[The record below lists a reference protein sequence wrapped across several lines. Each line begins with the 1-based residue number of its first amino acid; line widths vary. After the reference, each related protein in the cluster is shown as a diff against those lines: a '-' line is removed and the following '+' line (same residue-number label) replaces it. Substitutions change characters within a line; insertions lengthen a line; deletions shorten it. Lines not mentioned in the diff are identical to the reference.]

1 MRKSRYVGGGR
12 GTRLRSPPPP
22 PPRRY
27 SPPPRHYSPAPRR
40 IIDTPRPS
48 YSGRVG
54 SAERIDDYDWRSGR
68 RDHDRDPGR
77 VASEPERAR
86 ASKRGGGD
94 YERPS
99 QSMSEFSEGLPRGD
113 PASMKF
119 QWNNLLQEPLI
130 GGSSDANHGFK
141 HSTPT
146 RVNPEKSYQDSQYMG
161 SESLGRHD
169 GLLLEKPLSKRGRS
183 YSFYPPDVGVSKS
196 PGPFDSSL
204 SLPSRNMDVSQD
216 YRVYRSHMDKRPA
229 DLMGGRRFYNEEET
243 SRAYQ
248 NDRSKG
254 SSSIVSLGLSKEE
267 FRGSFTSDGYRL
279 RGGTTITPASNDRYG
294 LEVQPMPTIIP
305 NVRSNDMRNYLDSF
319 ESLTEG
325 KYGDYLERSNLG
337 TKFDDIY
344 GKRVDVGEEYRGV
357 DLVRSSVGDPLVDRV
372 EKYSREKHVR
382 DSRLWDHI
390 SSSQGNYPDEIG
402 SLPSRRQAE
411 GRLDCRSANLKYES
425 EVDARGSSHSR
436 KHDEEVLGYRSTHL
450 KYGREVDASGSLHSR
465 NQDEEVL
472 GYRSTHPNY
481 ERVVASGS
489 LHSRK
494 REEEVLGYRSTHLE
508 YERGVD
514 ASGSLLSR
522 KQNEEALGYR
532 SAHLEY
538 DIQVGA
544 SGTLHSR
551 QEEESLSFR
560 SNHLDYERDHGILV
574 AGEYFGNEGG
584 GGPWSLGESSE
595 LLPMTEYDS
604 RLDGAEGSSQRGWI
618 EMEQRGHD
626 PSRIMLNHKEV
637 MNKKSS
643 RSVFGSKA
651 SSKRKNRDPLF
662 FSKKLKF
669 SNSQYGKSGRT
680 LEIPISDD
688 QFASGSL
695 SIRARHERKLHNF
708 GGRDIKKRLGPAPQ
722 NINVP
727 YSSVKNKKSSLKKR
741 LGSGPQKSRA
751 SFTWIRAK
759 DNKPQRLPRRN
770 QDGSDGGLQLKEGDP
785 SGSSLTPVKTEPP
798 ENSEEFKQ
806 LLKEEDFWSKDEL
819 FTGFRSMEKD
829 THSPTGNPKKFC
841 DLDFTVPRC
850 FSSEEFADTESLVV
864 HAFTSPKIGLRSQH
878 LGLHRALCVLMGWK
892 SEMTPS
898 GRWVRETLT
907 DAETLALKED
917 LIIWPP
923 VIIIHNSSI
932 RNNNPGD
939 RVIVS
944 IKTLETMLRDMGF
957 GEKTEVCRGKP
968 ANQSILVVKFKP
980 TLSGLKEA
988 ERLHNFYDESKQ
1000 GRAEF
1005 QHIESINSS
1014 NTEETPKKSAD
1025 KVENV
1030 LFAYLGRAEDLDK
1043 IDIETRKRC
1052 LVKSKKEIVDIADAP
1067 LKT

>member
-1 MRKSRYVGGGR
+1 MRKSRYGG

-27 SPPPRHYSPAPRR
+27 SPPPRRYSPTPRHYSPTPRR
-40 IIDTPRPS
+40 IIDAPPPS
-48 YSGRVG
+48 HSGRIG

-68 RDHDRDPGR
+68 RDHDRDPDR

-86 ASKRGGGD
+86 ASRRGGGD

-99 QSMSEFSEGLPRGD
+99 QRMSEFSEGLPRGD
-113 PASMKF
+113 LASMKF

-146 RVNPEKSYQDSQYMG
+146 RVNPEKCYQDSQYMG
-161 SESLGRHD
+161 SESLGRYD
-169 GLLLEKPLSKRGRS
+169 GLLLEKPLSERGRS
-183 YSFYPPDVGVSKS
+183 HSFYAPDVGVSKS
-196 PGPFDSSL
+196 SGPFDSSL

-216 YRVYRSHMDKRPA
+216 YRVRYRSHMDKRPA
-229 DLMGGRRFYNEEET
+229 DLMGGRAFYREEET

-279 RGGTTITPASNDRYG
+279 SGGTTIAPVGNDPYG
-294 LEVQPMPTIIP
+294 LEVRPMPTVIS

-319 ESLTEG
+319 QSLTEG

-344 GKRVDVGEEYRGV
+344 GKRVDVGEVYRGG

-372 EKYSREKHVR
+372 EKYSREKRVR

-402 SLPSRRQAE
+402 SLPSRRQDE

-450 KYGREVDASGSLHSR
+450 KYEREVDASGTFHSR

-472 GYRSTHPNY
+472 GYRSTHPKY

-489 LHSRK
+489 LHSR
-494 REEEVLGYRSTHLE
+494 RQEEEVLGYRSTHLE

-514 ASGSLLSR
+514 ASGSLLSK

-532 SAHLEY
+532 SAHLNY

-551 QEEESLSFR
+551 QEEEGLSFR
-560 SNHLDYERDHGILV
+560 SNHLDYERDHGSLL

-604 RLDGAEGSSQRGWI
+604 RLDGAEGCSQRGWI
-618 EMEQRGHD
+618 EMEQHGHD
-626 PSRIMLNHKEV
+626 PARIMLKHKEV
-637 MNKKSS
+637 MNKKLS
-643 RSVFGSKA
+643 RSAFGSKA

-680 LEIPISDD
+680 LEMPISDD
-688 QFASGSL
+688 GFASGSL
-695 SIRARHERKLHNF
+695 STTVRHDRELHNS

-770 QDGSDGGLQLKEGDP
+770 QDGSDGGLQLKEGGP

-798 ENSEEFKQ
+798 KNSEEFKQ
-806 LLKEEDFWSKDEL
+806 LVHSSFLRFVKLFNNNSAQRRRFLEQGRAGSLKC
-819 FTGFRSMEKD
+819 
-829 THSPTGNPKKFC
+829 NIC
-841 DLDFTVPRC
+841 D
-850 FSSEEFADTESLVV
+850 SSEEFADTESLVV

-892 SEMTPS
+892 SEMAPS
-898 GRWVRETLT
+898 GQWVRETLT
-907 DAETLALKED
+907 EAETVALKED

-944 IKTLETMLRDMGF
+944 IKTLETMLRESWVAFSIFFLEENMDCKIIQIGMLPMF
-957 GEKTEVCRGKP
+957 TSQAVCTKDRH
-968 ANQSILVVKFKP
+968 
-980 TLSGLKEA
+980 
-988 ERLHNFYDESKQ
+988 RES
-1000 GRAEF
+1000 
-1005 QHIESINSS
+1005 
-1014 NTEETPKKSAD
+1014 
-1025 KVENV
+1025 
-1030 LFAYLGRAEDLDK
+1030 
-1043 IDIETRKRC
+1043 
-1052 LVKSKKEIVDIADAP
+1052 
-1067 LKT
+1067 